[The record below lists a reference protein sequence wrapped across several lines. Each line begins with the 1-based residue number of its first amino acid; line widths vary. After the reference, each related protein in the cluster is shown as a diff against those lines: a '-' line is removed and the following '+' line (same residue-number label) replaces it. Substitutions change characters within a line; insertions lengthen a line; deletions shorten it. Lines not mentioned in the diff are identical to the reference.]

1 MSDNFVSKE
10 NFEHIYRFIASN
22 YSKKTDIAEV
32 LWLGDEVPSESR
44 YSFWL
49 DNTNT
54 LRAKKT
60 KNGTV
65 TWVEISGNASGGSAS
80 AVALEAISD
89 YEQNISADDECNIE
103 FTWSTTAGETSKG
116 NVYVYVNS
124 SLKLRKECEQGNV
137 SIPIHDYLITGKTN
151 TIKIVIR
158 DIYGTENS
166 LEFSVAVISIT
177 VSSSFKQNTILN
189 LATYPTSYS
198 FPIVVKGG
206 LNKTVHII
214 LDGTELTENSI
225 TVSATESGV
234 QKYVTIPSCHHGI
247 HSLELYATALLNGKT
262 LTSNKLYY
270 ELVWI
275 EEGQTD
281 VLIASQFTTKEA
293 DQYEVLT
300 IPYFVYDPTTE
311 KANVYFEV
319 NGERENE
326 NALSVN
332 RTQQMWE
339 TSGSLVGENT
349 FNIICGNAT
358 KTFKVNLLEV
368 ETVDVEDVKDE
379 LQVCFVADKIHNNT
393 IVETRDVWQ
402 STGVYPNLQAQFNN
416 FNWKT
421 DGWTT
426 VNGSPALNISGGA
439 SLDISYPIFA
449 GSYKTED
456 GNTVDTDFKTVGGTV
471 EIEFKVSE
479 VTNIDTPFLTCMSNG
494 RGIEITPQRAMLKSA
509 GTEVV
514 TQFKE
519 GNKNTKDDKIRIS
532 FVVNPLPLDKNQS
545 IVYIYI
551 NGIASGAITYESTD
565 SFKQEINPV
574 GIAISSQDCAVD
586 LFSFRVYRSAL
597 TAGQIRNNWIYDMSN
612 IGEQVNAYKRNDIYD
627 LTSGEILY
635 SKLLK
640 HIPCMT
646 ITGATPTYKGDK
658 KIVNIQFEGTE
669 DGLYDFILNNAQI
682 DVQGTSSQYYPLKNW
697 KFKSEYKIKNAYG
710 NEVKVKQKFMTNG
723 GESATYS
730 LGEGLLGDKV
740 FCLKADYMES
750 SSTHNTVTANIA
762 NDMYSVQTPAQSAD
776 KTGMTRTTIYGRPIV
791 VFYKETEDSERVFGG
806 KFNFNY
812 DKDAEGVFGFVEDD
826 NYEVIECFEFCNNTS
841 DRCLLHKSEYINKIT
856 PDNADDYEDYLDANG
871 QIPEWRTDFETRFC
885 YRPEANTKPD
895 YAYLKAVTDWLVSVD
910 QTQAT
915 GKPLSEPYATDS
927 GVATYLYD
935 ENANIITFI
944 DGNGFTR
951 KAIDIGLGDIQYS
964 YEAHQV
970 TETDGDG
977 NETIVEYY
985 ALPIDEKGIEVYR
998 FTHDTAT
1005 YRLSKF
1011 KTEIE
1016 EHFNVH
1022 FVLMYYLLT
1031 DVLGMIDSRTKNMFW
1046 ATWGERHKNH
1056 LDNAT
1061 DNNVIWYP
1069 IFYDMDTMLGLSNA
1083 GKMDIPYNVE
1093 YDTKLENS
1101 DVGYAYNGASNV
1113 LWNNVED
1120 AFATELKA
1128 LYKEKCSD
1136 GVFTYKAFLDAYE
1149 GHSDNWCESIY
1160 NEDAQ
1165 RKQVLPFT
1173 EGYFGYTEDST
1184 DEMVTTYP
1192 DYLYVVQGNRKYHRR
1207 WWLDNRFN
1215 YVNSKYGVNSYMA
1228 DYITM
1233 RLYTPENVAV
1243 EPNADFTITTYSDQ
1257 YVRIKYGS
1265 KTNYEIC
1272 THNVPTVIKAPDD
1285 TFNDTETIIYG
1296 ASRIISV
1303 GDLSDKYA
1311 RSIDLSKASKLTE
1324 AIIGSDVE
1332 GYSNST
1338 LDSINVTSNPMLQK
1352 VYVQN
1357 CPNLSGTLNIANCP
1371 IIKEVLAHG
1380 TNISMLAI
1388 PEGGILE
1395 KVTLPNSMLNLN
1407 IIDHA
1412 NLNDFSLA
1420 KNNEGKY
1427 NLEVIRIEDTPIDD
1441 FDLVQ
1446 NSPNLTRLRLLG
1458 IDWHIDDETVL
1469 YRIKN
1474 TIKGVDANG
1483 NDQDKPVLMGDC
1495 EVLNIKDYLKDDI
1508 DSYFNGGVPVEN
1520 LPELSKRDFR
1530 LTAKNVVTTHLVRF
1544 FDSVNATPMYSGI
1557 TDNRVI
1563 TKSFAHYKGTTPVKA
1578 EDWAKTYE
1586 FSSWG
1591 IYVDGELKPIENIEA
1606 YPITEDTDFYAI
1618 YAETEKIFTINF
1630 YRQNA
1635 DTGYYDVYK
1644 TEKITYDDI
1653 VVADTF
1659 PDEFAHYD
1667 YALRFKGW
1675 NTTTGT
1681 NEAEVIGGG
1690 IIAVTENSPYVQ
1702 DFYAVYTLD
1711 YKYRITF
1718 VDYNDTV
1725 IKNTEIYYTGDNVVV
1740 PIGITRNPDIQYVYT
1755 FAGWSLDGKNI
1766 IEIPEVDGKT
1776 YNITYK
1782 AVYSYELR
1790 PYTII
1795 FKDWDNTVLS
1805 EQIVRYSEMPIIP
1818 TPSRIG
1824 YTFAGWDSQVTTVIG
1839 NTEYI
1844 AQYNINYYN
1853 IKFVD
1858 YDGSVLSEQSI
1869 AYLNMP
1875 TIPTPLRTG
1884 YTFVDWDSEIV
1895 SAFGDATYTAQYT
1908 INYYEIIFVN
1918 WDGTILSK
1926 QSIAYLDTPTIPEN
1940 PSREETAQYF
1950 YDFDGWDKEVVAV
1963 TGDTTYMATYL
1974 ATIRTYTVKWV
1985 NEDGSSLL
1993 EEDVNVPYGE
2003 MPSYDG
2009 ATPTKQGNAQY
2020 TYSFAGWHIDISTV
2034 TGHITYI
2041 ATYTATVNTYTVT
2054 WKNADGTVIE
2064 TDVKVPYG
2072 DMPEYNGSTP
2082 TKASNAQYDFI
2093 FAGWDTAVSEVTGDV
2108 VYTATYTEHIRSYT
2122 IKFVDY
2128 NGTVL
2133 STQSVEFGTMPS
2145 YNGATPAREG
2155 HDFTGWSPA
2164 FVAVVD
2170 EATYT
2175 AQYKIKTYTV
2185 TWKVGNETKTTTCE
2199 HGSTPTPPSGFE
2211 VGATVVDGSS
2221 SYTVK
2226 AWNVSAITG
2235 DTTYIAVKSVTG
2247 AKVSARF
2254 TKICHTSQPWTD
2266 FLNGT
2271 GYLGYNKSSSA
2282 YQILYGLDFETLRGL
2297 KNLEITDIKV
2307 EGSVVLGSGTNGTSI
2322 RTAFIKFCYGFDT
2335 SSTSMPQSS
2344 NYTDIGD
2351 GQITLMSQKKAGTYN
2366 YNFTGVNLPNTLN
2379 WIKNNVQAFLN
2390 GYTSNSFGAYLKTDY
2405 HTQVAPIT
2413 VTITCNYDE

>member
-1 MSDNFVSKE
+1 MSDSFVSKE
-10 NFEHIYRFIASN
+10 NFEYIYRLIASN
-22 YSKKTDIAEV
+22 YSKKTDMADV
-32 LWLGDEVPSESR
+32 LWLGDEAPSNNR

-49 DNTNT
+49 DSENT
-54 LRAKKT
+54 LRVKKI
-60 KNGTV
+60 KNETV
-65 TWVEISGNASGGSAS
+65 TWVEISGGASGGSAS

-103 FTWSTTAGETSKG
+103 FTWSTTAGETSRG

-124 SLKLRKECEQGNV
+124 TLKLRKECEQGNV

-151 TIKIVIR
+151 TIKIVVR

-166 LEFSVAVISIT
+166 LEFTVAVISIT

-198 FPIVVKGG
+198 FPVVVKGG

-214 LDGTELTENSI
+214 LDDTELTESSI

-234 QKYVTIPSCHHGI
+234 QKYVTIPSCNHGV
-247 HSLELYATALLNGKT
+247 HSLEIYATALLNGKT
-262 LTSNKLYY
+262 LPSNKLYY
-270 ELVWI
+270 ELIWV
-275 EEGQTD
+275 EEGKTD

-339 TSGSLVGENT
+339 TSGNLVGENT
-349 FNIICGNAT
+349 FDIICGNAT

-402 STGVYPNLQAQFNN
+402 STGIYPNLQAQFNN

-494 RGIEITPQRAMLKSA
+494 RGIEITPQKATLKSL

-519 GNKNTKDDKIRIS
+519 GNKNTKDDKMRIS
-532 FVVNPLPLDKNQS
+532 FVVTPLPLDKDQS
-545 IVYIYI
+545 IIYIYI
-551 NGIASGAITYESTD
+551 NGIASGAITYKSTD

-574 GIAISSQDCAVD
+574 GITISSQDCAVD

-627 LTSGEILY
+627 LTSGEVLY

-669 DGLYDFILNNAQI
+669 DGLYDFILNDAQI
-682 DVQGTSSQYYPLKNW
+682 DIQGTSSQFYPLKNW

-710 NEVKVKQKFMTNG
+710 NEVKVKQKFMTNS

-826 NYEVIECFEFCNNTS
+826 KYEVIECFEFCNNTS
-841 DRCLLHKSEYINKIT
+841 DRCLLHKSEYINKIDA
-856 PDNADDYEDYLDANG
+856 PNADDYEDYLDING

-885 YRPEANTKPD
+885 YRPESNTKPD

-915 GKPLSEPYATDS
+915 GELLSEPYTTDS

-935 ENANIITFI
+935 ENANIITFV
-944 DGNGFTR
+944 DSNGFTR
-951 KAIDIGLGDIQYS
+951 KAIDIGLGNIQYS
-964 YEAHQV
+964 YETHQV
-970 TETDGDG
+970 TETNDEG
-977 NETIVEYY
+977 NEIIVEYY
-985 ALPIDEKGIEVYR
+985 ALPIDEKGNEVYR
-998 FTHDTAT
+998 FTHDTTT

-1011 KTEIE
+1011 KTELE

-1046 ATWGERHKNH
+1046 ATWGERHENH
-1056 LDNAT
+1056 LDSAT

-1136 GVFTYKAFLDAYE
+1136 GVFAYKAFLDAYE

-1233 RLYTPENVAV
+1233 RLYTPENVAL

-1265 KTNYEIC
+1265 KTNYEVC
-1272 THNVPTVIKAPDD
+1272 THNVPTVIKAPND

-1311 RSIDLSKASKLTE
+1311 RSIDLSKAPKLTE

-1338 LDSINVTSNPMLQK
+1338 LDSVNVTSNPMLQK
-1352 VYVQN
+1352 LYVQN
-1357 CPNLSGTLNIANCP
+1357 CPNLSGTLNASNCP
-1371 IIKEVLAHG
+1371 IIKEILAHG
-1380 TNISMLAI
+1380 TNISMLTI
-1388 PEGGILE
+1388 PKGGILE
-1395 KVTLPNSMLNLN
+1395 KVTLPNSMLSLN
-1407 IIDHA
+1407 IVDHA
-1412 NLNDFSLA
+1412 NLNDFTLA

-1427 NLEVIRIEDTPIDD
+1427 NLETIRIEDTPIDSY
-1441 FDLVQ
+1441 DLVA

-1458 IDWHIDDETVL
+1458 IDWHIDNDTVL

-1474 TIKGVDANG
+1474 SMAGFNANG
-1483 NDQDKPVLMGDC
+1483 QDQDKPVLMGDC
-1495 EVLNIKDYLKDDI
+1495 EILNIKDYLKDDI

-1544 FDSVNATPMYSGI
+1544 FDSVNETPMYSGI
-1557 TDNRVI
+1557 DDDRVI
-1563 TKSFAHYKGTTPVKA
+1563 TKSFAHYKGETPAKE

-1591 IYVDGELKPIENIEA
+1591 VYVDGELKPIENIET

-1635 DTGYYDVYK
+1635 DTGYYDLYK
-1644 TEKITYDDI
+1644 SEEITYDEA
-1653 VVADTF
+1653 VVAETF

-1675 NTTTGT
+1675 STTAGADT
-1681 NEAEVIGGG
+1681 AQVIGGG
-1690 IIAVTENSPYVQ
+1690 IIVVTENSPYVQ

-1711 YKYRITF
+1711 YKYRVTF
-1718 VDYNDTV
+1718 VDYDDSIIKDAEVYYSGDKVTV
-1725 IKNTEIYYTGDNVVV
+1725 PT
-1740 PIGITRNPDIQYVYT
+1740 GITRDPDIQYVYT
-1755 FAGWSLDGKNI
+1755 FKCWSYQGVELS
-1766 IEIPEVDGKT
+1766 EIPNIVDGT
-1776 YNITYK
+1776 AYNIVYK
-1782 AVYSYELR
+1782 AVYSRELR
-1790 PYTII
+1790 PYTIV
-1795 FKDWDNTVLS
+1795 FK
-1805 EQIVRYSEMPIIP
+1805 
-1818 TPSRIG
+1818 
-1824 YTFAGWDSQVTTVIG
+1824 
-1839 NTEYI
+1839 
-1844 AQYNINYYN
+1844 
-1853 IKFVD
+1853 
-1858 YDGSVLSEQSI
+1858 
-1869 AYLNMP
+1869 
-1875 TIPTPLRTG
+1875 
-1884 YTFVDWDSEIV
+1884 
-1895 SAFGDATYTAQYT
+1895 
-1908 INYYEIIFVN
+1908 N
-1918 WDGTILSK
+1918 WDGTVLKSESVRYSVIPLP
-1926 QSIAYLDTPTIPEN
+1926 PTEN
-1940 PSREETAQYF
+1940 PTRQETAQYF
-1950 YDFDGWDKEVVAV
+1950 YDFDGWDKEIVAV
-1963 TGDTTYMATYL
+1963 TGDTVYTATYL
-1974 ATIRTYTVKWV
+1974 ATLRTYTVMWV
-1985 NEDGSSLL
+1985 NDDGSTLL
-1993 EEDVNVPYGE
+1993 ENDVNVPYGT

-2009 ATPTKQGNAQY
+2009 ATPVKPATAQY
-2020 TYSFAGWHIDISTV
+2020 TYTFAGWHIDISEV
-2034 TGHITYI
+2034 KGNITYK
-2041 ATYTATVNTYTVT
+2041 ATYTAEVNKYTVT
-2054 WKNADGTVIE
+2054 WKNYDGTVLE

-2072 DMPEYNGSTP
+2072 DMPEYNGATP
-2082 TKASNAQYDFI
+2082 TKVSTAQYEYA

-2108 VYTATYTEHIRSYT
+2108 VYTAIYTEHIRSYT
-2122 IKFVDY
+2122 VKFVNYD
-2128 NGTVL
+2128 GSVL
-2133 STQSVEFGTMPS
+2133 STQTLEYGSMPT
-2145 YNGATPAREG
+2145 APTPTRTG
-2155 HDFTGWSPA
+2155 YDFTGWDKSV
-2164 FVAVVD
+2164 VAVTGEVTYKAQYSVKYFTITWIVAGKTFKTD
-2170 EATYT
+2170 TLAYGTTPTPPYAVGESFALDGVTYRVKSYSPSIVVVTSDATYT
-2175 AQYKIKTYTV
+2175 ASAVAVKTATATCTARPTAYGDRTGFSSTGELKQFIV
-2185 TWKVGNETKTTTCE
+2185 NPYDISASSPTTT
-2199 HGSTPTPPSGFE
+2199 
-2211 VGATVVDGSS
+2211 
-2221 SYTVK
+2221 
-2226 AWNVSAITG
+2226 
-2235 DTTYIAVKSVTG
+2235 
-2247 AKVSARF
+2247 AKV
-2254 TKICHTSQPWTD
+2254 
-2266 FLNGT
+2266 
-2271 GYLGYNKSSSA
+2271 YL
-2282 YQILYGLDFETLRGL
+2282 
-2297 KNLEITDIKV
+2297 
-2307 EGSVVLGSGTNGTSI
+2307 
-2322 RTAFIKFCYGFDT
+2322 YGFDFADMRTKTVKRVTAVKLSCKSKMNNTGSSYKSKYKVAVSFATNTNTDLGDGEFTLINNSNSAIGDANYRTNEVT
-2335 SSTSMPQSS
+2335 SAPNTSNWITSNLTS
-2344 NYTDIGD
+2344 VLNNYTS
-2351 GQITLMSQKKAGTYN
+2351 LV
-2366 YNFTGVNLPNTLN
+2366 FGVQL
-2379 WIKNNVQAFLN
+2379 
-2390 GYTSNSFGAYLKTDY
+2390 SFCNAKVNDL
-2405 HTQVAPIT
+2405 T
-2413 VTITCNYDE
+2413 VTLTYEYEYEEEV

>member
-1 MSDNFVSKE
+1 MGDISVSLENLTKFYELLKE
-10 NFEHIYRFIASN
+10 NFPNEVAYRGSSAPKDTKYLYWF
-22 YSKKTDIAEV
+22 
-32 LWLGDEVPSESR
+32 DESTTP
-44 YSFWL
+44 
-49 DNTNT
+49 TT
-54 LRAKKT
+54 LRY
-60 KNGTV
+60 KNANGDWQQV
-65 TWVEISGNASGGSAS
+65 GGSGSGSSSVS
-80 AVALEAISD
+80 AVAITADENLLN
-89 YEQNISADDECNIE
+89 QNVSADDECNIAFE
-103 FTWSTTAGETSKG
+103 WNTTANDTSTG
-116 NVYVYVNS
+116 TVTMYVNS
-124 SLKLRKECEQGNV
+124 TKKYTGVHSQGQV
-137 SIPIHDYLITGKTN
+137 ILPVHDYLITGKTN
-151 TIKIVIR
+151 EVKVVVR
-158 DIYGTENS
+158 DIFGTENTVI
-166 LEFSVAVISIT
+166 FSIAVISIT
-177 VSSSFKQNTILN
+177 VTSSFKQNTILTKE
-189 LATYPTSYS
+189 TYPTSYS

-206 LNKTVHII
+206 LNKTVHIV
-214 LDGTELTENSI
+214 LDGTEITESSI
-225 TVSATESGV
+225 AVSAAESGV
-234 QKYVTIPSCHHGI
+234 QKYITIPSCNHGV
-247 HSLELYATALLNGKT
+247 HSLEIYATALLNGKT
-262 LTSNKLYY
+262 LPSNKLYY
-270 ELVWI
+270 ELIWV
-275 EEGQTD
+275 EEGKTD

-349 FNIICGNAT
+349 FDIICGNAT

-379 LQVCFVADKIHNNT
+379 LQVCFVADKTHNNT
-393 IVETRDVWQ
+393 IVETRDVWR
-402 STGVYPNLQAQFNN
+402 STGIYPNLQAQFNN

-426 VNGSPALNISGGA
+426 VNGSPVLNISGGA

-456 GNTVDTDFKTVGGTV
+456 GNTVDTDFKTVGGTI

-494 RGIEITPQRAMLKSA
+494 RGIEITPQRATLKSL

-519 GNKNTKDDKIRIS
+519 GNKNSKDDKMRIS
-532 FVVNPLPLDKNQS
+532 FVVNPLPLDKDQG
-545 IVYIYI
+545 IIYIYI
-551 NGIASGAITYESTD
+551 NGVASGAITYKSTD

-574 GIAISSQDCAVD
+574 GITISSQDCAVD

-597 TAGQIRNNWIYDMSN
+597 TAGQIINNWIYDMGN

-669 DGLYDFILNNAQI
+669 DGLYDFILNDAQI

-710 NEVKVKQKFMTNG
+710 NEVKVKQKFMTNS
-723 GESATYS
+723 GESSTYS

-776 KTGMTRTTIYGRPIV
+776 ETGMTRTTIYGRPIV

-856 PDNADDYEDYLDANG
+856 PSNADDYEDYLDANG
-871 QIPEWRTDFETRFC
+871 QVPEWRTDFETRFC

-915 GKPLSEPYATDS
+915 GEPLSEPYTTDS

-935 ENANIITFI
+935 ENADIITFV
-944 DGNGFTR
+944 DSNGFTR

-964 YEAHQV
+964 YETHQI
-970 TETDGDG
+970 TEIDDEG
-977 NETIVEYY
+977 NEVIIEYY
-985 ALPIDEKGIEVYR
+985 ALPIDEKGNEVYS

-1011 KTEIE
+1011 KTELE

-1031 DVLGMIDSRTKNMFW
+1031 DILGMIDSRTKNMFW
-1046 ATWGERHKNH
+1046 ATWGERHKKH
-1056 LDNAT
+1056 LNSAT

-1120 AFATELKA
+1120 AFSTELKA

-1136 GVFTYKAFLDAYE
+1136 GVFTYKSFIDAYE
-1149 GHSDNWCESIY
+1149 EHGDNWCESIY
-1160 NEDAQ
+1160 NEDAKI
-1165 RKQVLPFT
+1165 KQVIPFT

-1184 DEMVTTYP
+1184 DEMIVTYP
-1192 DYLYVVQGNRKYHRR
+1192 DYLYVIQGNRKPYRK

-1272 THNVPTVIKAPDD
+1272 THNVPTVIQAPDD
-1285 TFNDTETIIYG
+1285 KFNDTETIIYG
-1296 ASRIISV
+1296 ASRIISI

-1338 LDSINVTSNPMLQK
+1338 LDSVNVTSNPMLQK
-1352 VYVQN
+1352 LYVQN
-1357 CPNLSGTLNIANCP
+1357 CPNLSGTLNASNCP
-1371 IIKEVLAHG
+1371 IIKEILAHG

-1395 KVTLPNSMLNLN
+1395 KVALPNSMLNLN

-1420 KNNEGKY
+1420 KREVKICPDCKEIHNVDSIKCTKCNCDLSQVETDGIY
-1427 NLEVIRIEDTPIDD
+1427 NLETIRIEDTPIDD
-1441 FDLVQ
+1441 FDLVK

-1458 IDWHIDDETVL
+1458 IDWHIDDDTVL

-1474 TIKGVDANG
+1474 TIKGYDANG

-1508 DSYFNGGVPVEN
+1508 DSYFNGGIPVEN

-1544 FDSVNATPMYSGI
+1544 FDSVNETPLYSGI
-1557 TDNRVI
+1557 TDDRVI
-1563 TKSFAHYKGTTPVKA
+1563 TKSFAHYKGETPVKA

-1591 IYVDGELKPIENIEA
+1591 VYVDGELKPVTDLST
-1606 YPITEDTDFYAI
+1606 YPITQDTDFYAI

-1635 DTGYYDVYK
+1635 DTGYYDLYK
-1644 TEKITYDDI
+1644 SEEITYDEA
-1653 VVADTF
+1653 VVAETF
-1659 PDEFAHYD
+1659 PDEFAHED

-1675 NTTTGT
+1675 NITAGADV
-1681 NEAEVIGGG
+1681 AEVIGGG
-1690 IIAVTENSPYVQ
+1690 VIVVSEGSPYVQ
-1702 DFYAVYTLD
+1702 DFYAVYTID

-1725 IKNTEIYYTGDNVVV
+1725 LKDAVIYYTGDEVVA
-1740 PIGITRNPDIQYVYT
+1740 PTDITRNPDTQYVYT
-1755 FAGWSLDGKNI
+1755 FAGWSLDGENV
-1766 IEIPEVDGKT
+1766 IEIPEVGGNA

-1790 PYTII
+1790 PYTIQ
-1795 FKDWDNTVLS
+1795 FVDYNGTVLKT
-1805 EQIVRYSEMPIIP
+1805 ETVRYSMMP
-1818 TPSRIG
+1818 TP
-1824 YTFAGWDSQVTTVIG
+1824 
-1839 NTEYI
+1839 
-1844 AQYNINYYN
+1844 
-1853 IKFVD
+1853 
-1858 YDGSVLSEQSI
+1858 
-1869 AYLNMP
+1869 
-1875 TIPTPLRTG
+1875 
-1884 YTFVDWDSEIV
+1884 
-1895 SAFGDATYTAQYT
+1895 
-1908 INYYEIIFVN
+1908 
-1918 WDGTILSK
+1918 
-1926 QSIAYLDTPTIPEN
+1926 PEN
-1940 PSREETAQYF
+1940 PTREETAQYF
-1950 YDFDGWDKEVVAV
+1950 YDFDGWSPTVSAV

-1974 ATIRTYTVKWV
+1974 PTLRTYTVTWV
-1985 NEDGSSLL
+1985 NEDGTSLL
-1993 EEDVNVPYGE
+1993 EEDVNVPYGT

-2009 ATPTKQGNAQY
+2009 ATPTKQGDAQY
-2020 TYSFAGWHIDISTV
+2020 TYTFAGWHIDISEV
-2034 TGHITYI
+2034 TGHITYK

-2072 DMPEYNGSTP
+2072 DMPEYNGETP
-2082 TKASNAQYDFI
+2082 TKASTAQYDFV
-2093 FAGWDTAVSEVTGDV
+2093 FAGWDTAVSEVTDDV

-2128 NGTVL
+2128 DGTIL
-2133 STQSVEFGTMPS
+2133 STQPVDYGSVPTNPS
-2145 YNGATPAREG
+2145 TNPTRQHYT
-2155 HDFTGWSPA
+2155 FIGWSPA
-2164 FVAVVD
+2164 FTTVTGD
-2170 EATYT
+2170 ATYT
-2175 AQYKIKTYTV
+2175 AQYKATEYKITVRPVSGGGVAVFDDDPESYYSTSKNYSSSSFRCQFGSLGDISQATIKKMSLFVKCTSDTEYGSVRIEPQISKTSSMAYPLNDKVEIISKAVTSPKYYELPIDLTVAEQNLYSCANSVADMLSRPNSGDYGNFAVSVEYASSGSLTSQKEAKFKFYDLYVEVTYT
-2185 TWKVGNETKTTTCE
+2185 
-2199 HGSTPTPPSGFE
+2199 
-2211 VGATVVDGSS
+2211 
-2221 SYTVK
+2221 
-2226 AWNVSAITG
+2226 
-2235 DTTYIAVKSVTG
+2235 
-2247 AKVSARF
+2247 
-2254 TKICHTSQPWTD
+2254 
-2266 FLNGT
+2266 
-2271 GYLGYNKSSSA
+2271 
-2282 YQILYGLDFETLRGL
+2282 
-2297 KNLEITDIKV
+2297 
-2307 EGSVVLGSGTNGTSI
+2307 
-2322 RTAFIKFCYGFDT
+2322 
-2335 SSTSMPQSS
+2335 MP
-2344 NYTDIGD
+2344 
-2351 GQITLMSQKKAGTYN
+2351 
-2366 YNFTGVNLPNTLN
+2366 
-2379 WIKNNVQAFLN
+2379 
-2390 GYTSNSFGAYLKTDY
+2390 
-2405 HTQVAPIT
+2405 
-2413 VTITCNYDE
+2413 

>member
-1 MSDNFVSKE
+1 MGDISVSLENLTKFYELLKE
-10 NFEHIYRFIASN
+10 NFSNEVTYRGSSAP
-22 YSKKTDIAEV
+22 TDTKY
-32 LWLGDEVPSESR
+32 LYWFDESTTP
-44 YSFWL
+44 
-49 DNTNT
+49 TT
-54 LRAKKT
+54 LRY
-60 KNGTV
+60 KNANGDWQQV
-65 TWVEISGNASGGSAS
+65 GGSGSGSSSVS
-80 AVALEAISD
+80 AVAITADENLLN
-89 YEQNISADDECNIE
+89 QNVSADDECNIAFE
-103 FTWSTTAGETSKG
+103 WNTTANDTSTG
-116 NVYVYVNS
+116 TVTMYVNS
-124 SLKLRKECEQGNV
+124 TKKYTGVHSQGQV
-137 SIPIHDYLITGKTN
+137 ILPVHDYLITGKTN
-151 TIKIVIR
+151 EVKVVVR
-158 DIYGTENS
+158 DIFGTENTVT
-166 LEFSVAVISIT
+166 FSIAVISIT
-177 VSSSFKQNTILN
+177 VTSSFKQNTIL
-189 LATYPTSYS
+189 AKETYPTSYS

-206 LNKTVHII
+206 LNKTVHIV
-214 LDGTELTENSI
+214 LDGTEITESSI
-225 TVSATESGV
+225 AVSAAESGV
-234 QKYVTIPSCHHGI
+234 QKYITIPSCNHGV
-247 HSLELYATALLNGKT
+247 HSLEIYATALLNGKT
-262 LTSNKLYY
+262 LPSNKLYY
-270 ELVWI
+270 ELIWV
-275 EEGQTD
+275 EEGKTD

-339 TSGSLVGENT
+339 TSGSFIDENNFDEKVQKKFGINT
-349 FNIICGNAT
+349 FSIICGET
-358 KTFKVNLLEV
+358 VKTFEVKLFEV

-379 LQVCFVADKIHNNT
+379 LQVCFVADKTHNNT
-393 IVETRDVWQ
+393 IVETRDVWR
-402 STGVYPNLQAQFNN
+402 STGIYPNLQAQFNN

-456 GNTVDTDFKTVGGTV
+456 GNTVDTDFKTVGGTI

-494 RGIEITPQRAMLKSA
+494 RGIEITPQRATLKSLGA
-509 GTEVV
+509 EVV

-519 GNKNTKDDKIRIS
+519 GNKNSKDDKMRIS
-532 FVVNPLPLDKNQS
+532 FVVNPLPLDKDQG
-545 IVYIYI
+545 IIYIYI
-551 NGIASGAITYESTD
+551 NGVASGAITYKSTD

-574 GIAISSQDCAVD
+574 GITISSQDCAVD

-597 TAGQIRNNWIYDMSN
+597 TAGQVRNNWIYDMSN

-658 KIVNIQFEGTE
+658 RIVNIQFEGTE
-669 DGLYDFILNNAQI
+669 DGLYDFILNDAQI

-710 NEVKVKQKFMTNG
+710 NEVKVKQKFMTNS
-723 GESATYS
+723 GESSTYS

-776 KTGMTRTTIYGRPIV
+776 ETGMTRTTIYGRPIV

-856 PDNADDYEDYLDANG
+856 PSNADDYEDYLDANG
-871 QIPEWRTDFETRFC
+871 QVPEWRTDFETRFC

-915 GKPLSEPYATDS
+915 GEPLSEPYTTDS

-935 ENANIITFI
+935 ENADIITFV
-944 DGNGFTR
+944 DSNGFTR

-964 YEAHQV
+964 YETHQI
-970 TETDGDG
+970 TEIDNEG
-977 NETIVEYY
+977 NEVIIEYY
-985 ALPIDEKGIEVYR
+985 ALPIDEKGNEVYS

-1011 KTEIE
+1011 KTELE

-1031 DVLGMIDSRTKNMFW
+1031 DILGMIDSRTKNMFW
-1046 ATWGERHKNH
+1046 ATWGERHKKH
-1056 LDNAT
+1056 LNSAT

-1120 AFATELKA
+1120 AFSTELKA

-1136 GVFTYKAFLDAYE
+1136 GVFTYKSFIDAYE
-1149 GHSDNWCESIY
+1149 EHGDNWCESIY
-1160 NEDAQ
+1160 NEDAKI
-1165 RKQVLPFT
+1165 KQVIPFT

-1184 DEMVTTYP
+1184 DEMIVTYP
-1192 DYLYVVQGNRKYHRR
+1192 DYLYVIQGNRKPYRK

-1233 RLYTPENVAV
+1233 RLYTPENVAI

-1272 THNVPTVIKAPDD
+1272 THNIPTVIKAPND

-1296 ASRIISV
+1296 ASRIISI

-1338 LDSINVTSNPMLQK
+1338 LDSVNVTSNPMLQK
-1352 VYVQN
+1352 LYVQN
-1357 CPNLSGTLNIANCP
+1357 CPNLSGTLNASNCP
-1371 IIKEVLAHG
+1371 IIKEILAHG

-1407 IIDHA
+1407 IVDHA

-1420 KNNEGKY
+1420 KNSEGKY
-1427 NLEVIRIEDTPIDD
+1427 NLETIRIEDTPIDD
-1441 FDLVQ
+1441 YDLVQ

-1458 IDWHIDDETVL
+1458 IDWHIDDDTVL

-1474 TIKGVDANG
+1474 TIKGYDANG

-1544 FDSVNATPMYSGI
+1544 FDSVNETPMYSGI
-1557 TDNRVI
+1557 TDDRVI
-1563 TKSFAHYKGTTPVKA
+1563 TKSFAHYKGETPVKA

-1591 IYVDGELKPIENIEA
+1591 VYVDGELKPVTDLSA
-1606 YPITEDTDFYAI
+1606 YPITADTDFYAI

-1635 DTGYYDVYK
+1635 DTGYYDIYK
-1644 TEKITYDDI
+1644 TENITYDDV

-1659 PDEFAHYD
+1659 PDEFAHED

-1675 NTTTGT
+1675 NTTAGA

-1690 IIAVTENSPYVQ
+1690 IIAVTEDSPYVQ
-1702 DFYAVYTLD
+1702 DFYAVYTID

-1725 IKNTEIYYTGDNVVV
+1725 LKDAVIYYTGDEVVT
-1740 PIGITRNPDIQYVYT
+1740 PTDITRNPDTQYVYT
-1755 FAGWSLDGKNI
+1755 FAGWSLDGENV
-1766 IEIPEVDGKT
+1766 IEIPEVGGNN

-1790 PYTII
+1790 PYTIQ
-1795 FKDWDNTVLS
+1795 FVDYNGTVLKT
-1805 EQIVRYSEMPIIP
+1805 ETVRYSMMP
-1818 TPSRIG
+1818 TP
-1824 YTFAGWDSQVTTVIG
+1824 
-1839 NTEYI
+1839 
-1844 AQYNINYYN
+1844 
-1853 IKFVD
+1853 
-1858 YDGSVLSEQSI
+1858 
-1869 AYLNMP
+1869 
-1875 TIPTPLRTG
+1875 
-1884 YTFVDWDSEIV
+1884 
-1895 SAFGDATYTAQYT
+1895 
-1908 INYYEIIFVN
+1908 
-1918 WDGTILSK
+1918 
-1926 QSIAYLDTPTIPEN
+1926 PEN
-1940 PSREETAQYF
+1940 PTREETAQYF
-1950 YDFDGWDKEVVAV
+1950 YDFDGWDKEVSVV
-1963 TGDTTYMATYL
+1963 TGDTTYTATYL
-1974 ATIRTYTVKWV
+1974 PTLRTYTVTWV
-1985 NEDGSSLL
+1985 NDDGSSLL
-1993 EEDVNVPYGE
+1993 EEDVNVAYGT

-2009 ATPTKQGNAQY
+2009 ATPTKQGDAQY
-2020 TYSFAGWHIDISTV
+2020 TYTFAGWHIDIETV
-2034 TGHITYI
+2034 TGHITYV

-2054 WKNADGTVIE
+2054 WKNADGTVLE
-2064 TDVKVPYG
+2064 TDAKVPYG
-2072 DMPEYNGSTP
+2072 DMPEYNKETPKQASTE
-2082 TKASNAQYDFI
+2082 QYDFT
-2093 FAGWDTAVSEVTGDV
+2093 FAGWDTAVSEVTKDV
-2108 VYTATYTEHIRSYT
+2108 VYTATYTYKVRSYT

-2133 STQSVEFGTMPS
+2133 SEQSVEYGTKPTEP
-2145 YNGATPAREG
+2145 TPTKTG
-2155 HDFTGWSPA
+2155 YDFTGWDKSV
-2164 FVAVVD
+2164 VAVTG

-2175 AQYKIKTYTV
+2175 AQYKIKVYTV
-2185 TWKVGNETKTTTCE
+2185 TWVVGSVTKTTTCE

-2211 VGATVVDGSS
+2211 VGATVVDGGKNYIIVS
-2221 SYTVK
+2221 
-2226 AWNVSAITG
+2226 WNISVVTS
-2235 DTTYIAVKSVTG
+2235 DTKFTAVK
-2247 AKVSARF
+2247 KVSATISSRPTKVGAYTNLGSYF
-2254 TKICHTSQPWTD
+2254 TGFDD
-2266 FLNGT
+2266 FIAGT
-2271 GYLGYNKSSSA
+2271 GDIVKTSDGGHSC
-2282 YQILYGLDFETLRGL
+2282 ILYGFNFEALRGL
-2297 KNLEITDIKV
+2297 NNLEISALEMTV
-2307 EGSVVLGSGTNGTSI
+2307 TSGRYGTSSSMSPEHQCSL
-2322 RTAFIKFCYGFDT
+2322 RCCYGFNT
-2335 SSTSMPQSS
+2335 SGQTTST
-2344 NYTDIGD
+2344 YTDIGD
-2351 GQITLMSQKKAGTYN
+2351 GSLVFSQGSVEVQARTKTHN
-2366 YNFTGVNLPNTLN
+2366 DLPKLFS
-2379 WIKNNVQAFLN
+2379 WIKDNIANFLN
-2390 GYTSNSFGAYLKTDY
+2390 GYTSNTFGLRVYMSYARLRDI
-2405 HTQVAPIT
+2405 QIT
-2413 VTITCNYDE
+2413 IHYTYEE

>member
-1 MSDNFVSKE
+1 MSDSFVSKE

-22 YSKKTDIAEV
+22 YSKKTDMADV
-32 LWLGDEVPSESR
+32 LWLGDEAPSESR

-49 DNTNT
+49 DNTDT
-54 LRAKKT
+54 LKAKKIQ
-60 KNGTV
+60 NETV
-65 TWVEISGNASGGSAS
+65 TWVEISGKGSGGAS
-80 AVALEAISD
+80 AVALKALSD
-89 YEQNISADDECNIE
+89 YEQNISADDKCNIE
-103 FTWSTTAGETSKG
+103 FTWSTTAGEGTKG
-116 NVYVYVNS
+116 NVYVYINS
-124 SLKLRKECEQGNV
+124 SLKLRKEYEQGDV
-137 SIPIHDYLITGKTN
+137 LIPIHDCLIPGKTN
-151 TIKIVIR
+151 TIKIVVR
-158 DIYGTENS
+158 DIYGAENS

-198 FPIVVKGG
+198 FPVVVKGG

-214 LDGTELTENSI
+214 LDGTELTESSI

-234 QKYVTIPSCHHGI
+234 QKYITIPSCNHGV
-247 HSLELYATALLNGKT
+247 HSLEIYATALLNGET
-262 LTSNKLYY
+262 LPSNKLYY
-270 ELVWI
+270 ELIWV
-275 EEGQTD
+275 EEGKTD

-311 KANVYFEV
+311 KANVYFRV
-319 NGERENE
+319 NGELE
-326 NALSVN
+326 NANALTVN
-332 RTQQMWE
+332 RTQQVWE
-339 TSGSLVGENT
+339 TSGSLMDDNTTITENT
-349 FNIICGNAT
+349 FDIICGNTT
-358 KTFKVNLLEV
+358 KTFKVNLSKV

-402 STGVYPNLQAQFNN
+402 STGIYPNLQAQFNN

-494 RGIEITPQRAMLKSA
+494 RGIEITPQRATLKSL

-519 GNKNTKDDKIRIS
+519 GNKNTKDDKMRIS
-532 FVVNPLPLDKNQS
+532 FVVTPLPLDKDQG
-545 IVYIYI
+545 IIYIYI
-551 NGIASGAITYESTD
+551 NGVASGAMTYESTD
-565 SFKQEINPV
+565 SFKQEVNPV
-574 GIAISSQDCAVD
+574 GINISSQDCAVD

-597 TAGQIRNNWIYDMSN
+597 TAGQIRNNWIYDMNN

-669 DGLYDFILNNAQI
+669 DGLYDFILNDAQI

-723 GESATYS
+723 GESSTYS

-776 KTGMTRTTIYGRPIV
+776 ETGMTRTTIYGRPIV

-841 DRCLLHKSEYINKIT
+841 DRCLLHKSEYRNKIDA
-856 PDNADDYEDYLDANG
+856 PNVDDYEDYLDANG

-885 YRPEANTKPD
+885 YRPKSNTKPD

-910 QTQAT
+910 QTQVTNA
-915 GKPLSEPYATDS
+915 LLAEPYITNS
-927 GVATYLYD
+927 GVVTYLYD
-935 ENANIITFI
+935 ENADIITFV
-944 DGNGFTR
+944 DENGFTR
-951 KAIDIGLGDIQYS
+951 QAVDIGLGDIQYS
-964 YEAHQV
+964 YETHQV
-970 TETDGDG
+970 TETDDEG

-985 ALPIDEKGIEVYR
+985 ALPIDEKGNEVYS

-1005 YRLSKF
+1005 YRLAKF
-1011 KTEIE
+1011 KTELE
-1016 EHFNVH
+1016 EHFNKH

-1031 DVLGMIDSRTKNMFW
+1031 DILGMIDSRTKNMFW
-1046 ATWGERHKNH
+1046 ATWGERHKKH
-1056 LDNAT
+1056 LDSTT

-1069 IFYDMDTMLGLSNA
+1069 IFYDMDTMLGLSNM

-1093 YDTKLENS
+1093 YDTKLGGNIITDATVKGYYNKNDGQFYSNYKDGVWS
-1101 DVGYAYNGASNV
+1101 DVITPITGNVYIDVSTEIIYKYTGTKYFASGSIGFAYNGASNV
-1113 LWNNVED
+1113 LWNNIED

-1128 LYKEKCSD
+1128 LYKEKCSK

-1272 THNVPTVIKAPDD
+1272 THNVPTVIQAPDD

-1371 IIKEVLAHG
+1371 IIKEILAHG

-1420 KNNEGKY
+1420 KREVKICPDCKEIHNVDSIKCTKCNCDLSQVETDGIY
-1427 NLEVIRIEDTPIDD
+1427 NLETIRIEDTPIDD
-1441 FDLVQ
+1441 FDLVK

-1458 IDWHIDDETVL
+1458 IDWHIDDDTVL

-1474 TIKGVDANG
+1474 TIKGYDANG

-1508 DSYFNGGVPVEN
+1508 DSYFNGGIPVEN

-1544 FDSVNATPMYSGI
+1544 FDSVNETPMYSGI
-1557 TDNRVI
+1557 TDDRVI
-1563 TKSFAHYKGTTPVKA
+1563 TKSFAYYKGETPIKA

-1591 IYVDGELKPIENIEA
+1591 VYVDGELKPVTDLSA
-1606 YPITEDTDFYAI
+1606 YPITADTDFYAI

-1635 DTGYYDVYK
+1635 DTGYYDIYK
-1644 TEKITYDDI
+1644 TENITYDDV

-1659 PDEFAHYD
+1659 PDEFAHED

-1675 NTTTGT
+1675 NTTAGA

-1690 IIAVTENSPYVQ
+1690 IIAVTEDSPCIQ
-1702 DFYAVYTLD
+1702 DFYAVYTID

-1725 IKNTEIYYTGDNVVV
+1725 IKNTEIYYTGDDVIV
-1740 PIGITRNPDIQYVYT
+1740 PTGITRNPDTQYVYT
-1755 FAGWSLDGKNI
+1755 FAGWSLDGNNV
-1766 IEIPEVDGKT
+1766 IEIPEVGGNN

-1790 PYTII
+1790 PYTI
-1795 FKDWDNTVLS
+1795 
-1805 EQIVRYSEMPIIP
+1805 Q
-1818 TPSRIG
+1818 
-1824 YTFAGWDSQVTTVIG
+1824 
-1839 NTEYI
+1839 
-1844 AQYNINYYN
+1844 
-1853 IKFVD
+1853 FVD
-1858 YDGSVLSEQSI
+1858 YDGTVLKTETVRYSM
-1869 AYLNMP
+1869 MP
-1875 TIPTPLRTG
+1875 TPPT
-1884 YTFVDWDSEIV
+1884 
-1895 SAFGDATYTAQYT
+1895 
-1908 INYYEIIFVN
+1908 
-1918 WDGTILSK
+1918 
-1926 QSIAYLDTPTIPEN
+1926 EN
-1940 PSREETAQYF
+1940 PTRQETAQYF
-1950 YDFDGWDKEVVAV
+1950 YDFDGWDKEVSAV
-1963 TGDTTYMATYL
+1963 TGDATYMATYM
-1974 ATIRTYTVKWV
+1974 ATLRTYTVTWV
-1985 NEDGSSLL
+1985 NEDGTSLL
-1993 EEDVNVPYGE
+1993 ETDVNVPYGS

-2009 ATPTKQGNAQY
+2009 ATPTKPKTAQY
-2020 TYSFAGWHIDISTV
+2020 TYTFAGWHIDISTV
-2034 TGHITYI
+2034 TGNITYI

-2054 WKNADGTVIE
+2054 WKNEDGTVLE

-2072 DMPEYNGSTP
+2072 NMPEYNGATP
-2082 TKASNAQYDFI
+2082 TKASTAQYDFV
-2093 FAGWDTAVSEVTGDV
+2093 FAGWDTEVSEVTGDV
-2108 VYTATYTEHIRSYT
+2108 IYTATYTQHIRSYEV
-2122 IKFVDY
+2122 KFVNYDGSILKSETLEY
-2128 NGTVL
+2128 GSMPIAPYSAGDTFTTNGVTFAV
-2133 STQSVEFGTMPS
+2133 
-2145 YNGATPAREG
+2145 
-2155 HDFTGWSPA
+2155 TGWSSA
-2164 FVAVVD
+2164 IVSVTST
-2170 EATYT
+2170 ATYALKAT
-2175 AQYKIKTYTV
+2175 GSITSS
-2185 TWKVGNETKTTTCE
+2185 WSKVGYR
-2199 HGSTPTPPSGFE
+2199 
-2211 VGATVVDGSS
+2211 GAFGQS
-2221 SYTVK
+2221 
-2226 AWNVSAITG
+2226 
-2235 DTTYIAVKSVTG
+2235 
-2247 AKVSARF
+2247 
-2254 TKICHTSQPWTD
+2254 SQPSD
-2266 FLNGT
+2266 
-2271 GYLGYNKSSSA
+2271 
-2282 YQILYGLDFETLRGL
+2282 
-2297 KNLEITDIKV
+2297 V
-2307 EGSVVLGSGTNGTSI
+2307 
-2322 RTAFIKFCYGFDT
+2322 TAFINRTGELGVGTIYERVVHLYGFDFRQLQNFSNVNITDVKCTVMGREGSGSDPKINIMALTGIDT
-2335 SSTSMPQSS
+2335 SVGYKNYKSTKDTDYATRINTTSMGFGFDGWGS
-2344 NYTDIGD
+2344 NTVSRTRSFLEADS
-2351 GQITLMSQKKAGTYN
+2351 LS
-2366 YNFTGVNLPNTLN
+2366 GVVS
-2379 WIKNNVQAFLN
+2379 WAKSNVSNIIN
-2390 GYTSNSFGAYLKTDY
+2390 GYSSGTFGIRAYVYSTYMSDL
-2405 HTQVAPIT
+2405 QL
-2413 VTITCNYDE
+2413 TIDFTFG